1 MCCSNVH
8 EAEAKFLFEN
18 NMADWLAAY
27 VLPYNSKML
36 DDVMLYA
43 ERIGASRGS
52 MVANRDG
59 RITVHINQSHSSS
72 HYKEGMAQYLWNL
85 EVFLVTV
92 LDVDGMGI
100 VRQNVE

>member
-36 DDVMLYA
+36 ADVMLYA
-43 ERIGASRGS
+43 ERIG
-52 MVANRDG
+52 
-59 RITVHINQSHSSS
+59 
-72 HYKEGMAQYLWNL
+72 
-85 EVFLVTV
+85 
-92 LDVDGMGI
+92 GI
-100 VRQNVE
+100 